1 MSDFSFFCVGSDA
14 LPHLPMPPG
23 YHFSRK
29 NTAAADNAASLHIS
43 LLHTNKRK
51 TSELCQNSTKTT
63 QTYPLF
69 SFIFPVFLSVFI
81 HFYLF
86 FHIFLHIPCCRY
98 FCVSFFVF
106 VSAAAGECGRQA
118 RPGRGSGVYGRQI
131 VCTVY
136 VVEEQKQ
143 CRGNAPAPRNVAV
156 VIGLPAKMRF
166 AFFF

>member
-1 MSDFSFFCVGSDA
+1 MSDFSFFCVGPDA

-106 VSAAAGECGRQA
+106 VSAAAGECGRQ
-118 RPGRGSGVYGRQI
+118 I
-131 VCTVY
+131 VCTVC
-136 VVEEQKQ
+136 VVEEQKPSTTQ
-143 CRGNAPAPRNVAV
+143 CGCSHCPACKPRSGFAGF
-156 VIGLPAKMRF
+156 GLPAKLRF
-166 AFFF
+166 VFFF